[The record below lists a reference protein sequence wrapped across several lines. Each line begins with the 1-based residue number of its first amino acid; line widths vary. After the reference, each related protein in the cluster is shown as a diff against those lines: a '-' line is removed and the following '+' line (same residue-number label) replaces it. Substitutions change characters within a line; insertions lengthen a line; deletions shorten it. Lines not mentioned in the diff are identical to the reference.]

1 MKIFPGRFRK
11 SSDSG
16 ECCAV
21 NQMVRILEIRSQ
33 KTATIY
39 SNTDEFQEDDGL
51 SAERPLPLLM
61 YIYT

>member
-1 MKIFPGRFRK
+1 MEIFPGRFRK

-33 KTATIY
+33 KTATVY
-39 SNTDEFQEDDGL
+39 SHGDEFREHAGQ
-51 SAERPLPLLM
+51 SAE
-61 YIYT
+61 